1 MFYELLTVDFE
12 DLTVYVQNR
21 TLSED
26 VKKTFKLVVF
36 IVAFYIILNISKTV
50 LKSVTEIKKSFM
62 MSGKVGTSVNK
73 MVYAKGTFLWWR
85 LCILSFRTIAYIVNK
100 QSSICRKYLPLQGLC
115 VPSVKTT
122 ADVCNRF
129 QINIFFFKFKWKVL
143 KRINPNLG
151 GLSRG
156 SFLSP
161 YYSKTT
167 SLKTITSFE
176 VS

>member
-36 IVAFYIILNISKTV
+36 LVAFYIILNISKTV

-73 MVYAKGTFLWWR
+73 MVYAKGTFL
-85 LCILSFRTIAYIVNK
+85 
-100 QSSICRKYLPLQGLC
+100 
-115 VPSVKTT
+115 
-122 ADVCNRF
+122 
-129 QINIFFFKFKWKVL
+129 
-143 KRINPNLG
+143 
-151 GLSRG
+151 
-156 SFLSP
+156 
-161 YYSKTT
+161 
-167 SLKTITSFE
+167 
-176 VS
+176 